1 MLDRELEKR
10 LSMRPKDY
18 QRHIAC
24 IHGRFR
30 KVDETP
36 THIVV
41 GLLKPLDYHKMDD
54 IHLTHITDFYAG
66 YAGDNTSHKT
76 HYSPVYPGVK
86 NCSMYSGF
94 ILIEKKN
101 KGGTQN
107 VHRLHREQVQSNSD
121 I

>member
-18 QRHIAC
+18 QRHIST
-24 IHGRFR
+24 IQGRFR

-41 GLLKPLDYHKMDD
+41 GLFKPLDYHKMDD
-54 IHLTHITDFYAG
+54 IHLTHIIDFYAG
-66 YAGDNTSHKT
+66 YAGDNASHKF

-86 NCSMYSGF
+86 NRSMYSGF

-101 KGGTQN
+101 KGGNHN
-107 VHRLHREQVQSNSD
+107 V
-121 I
+121 